1 MPRRVLSA
9 VEIETLKNSFAN
21 GATIDG
27 AAKAAGVS
35 WHTAEK
41 YAAFRDEYAALRDA
55 KRQELIAQTAADYV
69 PQLLAG
75 IGEYL
80 AHIRQPAVIAE
91 TDARAAIVVIATAID
106 KVLLLT
112 GQATERSEHVN
123 TDDARTRLAARIDEI
138 ASRRAARGDD
148 AADGSGG

>member
-9 VEIETLKNSFAN
+9 DEIEILKNAFAN

-41 YAAFRDEYAALRDA
+41 YAAFRDEYAALRDE

-91 TDARAAIVVIATAID
+91 TDATAID

-112 GQATERSEHVN
+112 GQATERSEHVHS
-123 TDDARTRLAARIDEI
+123 DDARTRLAARIDEI
-138 ASRRAARGDD
+138 AARRQARGDD
-148 AADGSGG
+148 RDRADGSGG